1 MQVRRQHSNGKIY
14 KLIIQLHVVMV
25 DYNTLYRR
33 RRYLLEQIGSAAD
46 EIKQIDMHIAT
57 KQPLGKQDK
66 VIDHEFAEKF
76 GSMIQEKLIE

>member
-1 MQVRRQHSNGKIY
+1 
-14 KLIIQLHVVMV
+14 MV

-57 KQPLGKQDK
+57 KQPLETKQDK

-76 GSMIQEKLIE
+76 GSMIQEKLID